1 VTAVFAVVAV
11 LLSAAAA
18 TTVVRLV
25 RGPATL
31 DRVVAMDMLLAI
43 TMCGLATV
51 AAARV
56 DSTPVPV
63 LVVVA
68 LLGFTGSVSV
78 ARFLGKETR

>member
-1 VTAVFAVVAV
+1 
-11 LLSAAAA
+11 
-18 TTVVRLV
+18 
-25 RGPATL
+25 
-31 DRVVAMDMLLAI
+31 MDMLLAI